1 MRKERDYQNSLSWNH
16 LPLAKP
22 ENLEQQIC
30 SYMYEGLL
38 KKYAEKYHNFC
49 IFNANLIISAYYQ
62 KPLILIWNF
71 MLKFN

>member
-1 MRKERDYQNSLSWNH
+1 
-16 LPLAKP
+16 
-22 ENLEQQIC
+22 
-30 SYMYEGLL
+30 MYEGLL